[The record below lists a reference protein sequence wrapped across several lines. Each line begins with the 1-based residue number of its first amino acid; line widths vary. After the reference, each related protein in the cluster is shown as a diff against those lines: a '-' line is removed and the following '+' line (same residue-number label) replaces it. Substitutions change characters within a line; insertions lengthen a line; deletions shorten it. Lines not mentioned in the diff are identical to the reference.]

1 MYNGMGAVGKAMRS
15 AAVIAASAAGN
26 LWPGLTSET
35 GEEFVRI
42 GKGMP
47 LKSPNKFAQIT
58 QRFYHRQDYA
68 TGGANLLTFFNA
80 SISEHTTNVNNGI
93 LPDDRPSWI
102 TGISVDF
109 QDITTAGA
117 RPASS
122 AAAQLSS
129 ATGGAAFTRAEEI
142 RTILQGGLLQMYVAD
157 RMIHEGQNLMRY
169 PTGGGFAVDAL
180 QLTQASAAA
189 SQSAVWNNG
198 IPHANNLFKLPR
210 PYPWLPGKALKVLL
224 KWPAALSITTATALK
239 VEIVAEQ
246 VVPLNQ

>member
-1 MYNGMGAVGKAMRS
+1 MGAVTRIAKS
-15 AAVIAASAAGN
+15 AAASAAIAASN
-26 LWPGLTSET
+26 IWPGITPET
-35 GEEFVRI
+35 GEEFVRV
-42 GKGMP
+42 GRGLP
-47 LKSPNKFAQIT
+47 LKSPNKFAQLT

-68 TGGANLLTFFNA
+68 TGGASLLTFFNA
-80 SISEHTTNVNNGI
+80 SIAEHVTNVNNGV
-93 LPDDRPSWI
+93 LPDDRPAWI
-102 TGISVDF
+102 TAVSVDF
-109 QDITTAGA
+109 QDNTTAGA
-117 RPASS
+117 RPSSS

-142 RTILQGGLLQMYVAD
+142 RTILQGGLLQMFVAD

-169 PTGGGFAVDAL
+169 PTGGGFSVDAL
-180 QLTQASAAA
+180 QLTQGTAGN

-239 VEIVAEQ
+239 VEVHAEQ